1 MLLAEPQIVKLV
13 YEGQFVELT
22 EASASFYNERQK
34 VSIELE
40 KVIEQDETFGIGMDG
55 EDVNITFG
63 PVSYTHLALF

>member
-1 MLLAEPQIVKLV
+1 M
-13 YEGQFVELT
+13 T

-63 PVSYTHLALF
+63 LFADEDIVAADGA